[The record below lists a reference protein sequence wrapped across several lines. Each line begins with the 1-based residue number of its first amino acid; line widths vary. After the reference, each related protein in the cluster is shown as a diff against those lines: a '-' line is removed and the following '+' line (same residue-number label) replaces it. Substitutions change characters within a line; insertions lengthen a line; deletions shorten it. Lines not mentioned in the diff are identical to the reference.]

1 MLQAVGDLSKV
12 RGVVGMAVPLGL
24 FRGKRYKKMSS
35 KPNAS
40 TAAVSTA
47 ILARQPILDR
57 DERLSGFELLYRS
70 PDGKP
75 IVDDHQ
81 ATEQVVLNTINE
93 FGLTKVLGT
102 HRGFVNVGGATFETG
117 LLEILSPRKFVLEI
131 LETVKVDASL
141 QKHCARLKGQG
152 YTIAFDD
159 INTSAKLTPLLLS
172 MANIVKIDLPL
183 TCPNE
188 LPLIVEKIHAGG
200 ARALAEKV
208 ETREEYAL
216 VKRLGFDL
224 FQGYFFARP
233 ELLSQKKIPAS
244 RGPLLLLLNTLAGN
258 ASVAELEASIKANPP
273 VLIQLMKLAHS
284 SGLAGS
290 RAPASIREA
299 IMRVG
304 VRRLS
309 RWTHLLLY
317 ASDNAVSL
325 QDNALV
331 QLVATRANFM
341 ELAVTELYPD
351 NESMADSAFQ
361 TGMFSLMHVVT
372 QQTSEALIEQLPVRP
387 EVRDAI
393 LHHTGELGY
402 LLQLA
407 EVLEGTTHVD
417 GGSTRR
423 LSGTPALRHE
433 TAMRLYS
440 EAAIIAEGYGR

>member
-1 MLQAVGDLSKV
+1 MSN
-12 RGVVGMAVPLGL
+12 RPLD
-24 FRGKRYKKMSS
+24 
-35 KPNAS
+35 A
-40 TAAVSTA
+40 TAALNTA
-47 ILARQPILDR
+47 LMARQPILDR
-57 DERLSGFELLYRS
+57 DERLAGFELLYRS
-70 PDGKP
+70 PDGSP
-75 IVDDHQ
+75 IVDDHD
-81 ATEQVVLNTINE
+81 ATEQVILNTINE
-93 FGLTKVLGT
+93 FGLTKVLGA
-102 HRGFVNVGGATFETG
+102 HRGFVNVGSASFDTD

-141 QKHCARLKGQG
+141 QKHCIRLRAQG

-159 INTSAKLTPLLLS
+159 IDSPAKLTPLLLS

-183 TCPNE
+183 TSVKD
-188 LPLIVEKIHAGG
+188 LPKMVQAIHHGG
-200 ARALAEKV
+200 ALALAEKV
-208 ETREEYAL
+208 ETRDEYAL

-258 ASVAELEASIKANPP
+258 ASVSELESSIKANPP

-284 SGLAGS
+284 SGLVGS
-290 RAPASIREA
+290 RTPASIREA

-331 QLVATRANFM
+331 QMVATRANFM
-341 ELAVTELYPD
+341 ELAVVKLHPD
-351 NESMADSAFQ
+351 DQSLADSAFQ
-361 TGMFSLMHVVT
+361 TGMFSLMHVIT
-372 QQTSEALIEQLPVRP
+372 HQTSEALIEQLPVRAD
-387 EVRDAI
+387 VRDAI
-393 LHHTGELGY
+393 LHRTGELGY
-402 LLQLA
+402 LLGVA
-407 EVLEGTTHVD
+407 EVLEGTASRQTFALAA
-417 GGSTRR
+417 GQRES
-423 LSGTPALRHE
+423 LSHA

-440 EAAIIAEGYGR
+440 EAAAIAEGYGR